1 MCLDTDTRS
10 GPATS
15 AGDSPAYSLEE
26 LYIALSRL
34 QALSDPI
41 RQLQTQIIKELVG
54 PVLSGTCT
62 VKEESGDTPLTLRL
76 VSTTQRKS
84 SDILADLSTLFS
96 YIASTIFPPISNT
109 SETRNLFLTGLHSST
124 SELLLSTL
132 IIPAIPTSLDDLPT
146 WLDTVKSAA
155 DFESST
161 GTQEVKLNSVRAF
174 YDDRAGLAW
183 ANLRRSRIGDQVR
196 RLITSGWEGWEAI
209 PISRDK
215 EISVVV
221 EVEVEDEDPED
232 ITMDIPRTQDGPES
246 APTSTFE
253 TKVESATNDEEGGWE
268 FEEPSP
274 QAEAGPS
281 SPRRTSTEE
290 ADDGWAF
297 DDDLSAPTPAPVP
310 IKAPKPTREAKKLGK
325 KVAKAKTSEDQ
336 DSGVDSTE
344 MSRSSSFSMATPPH
358 IPSPNPTL
366 EPEPQAG
373 GMDWEAWDDEPK
385 KEPVKSKVKRK
396 ILKDEKRVI
405 KETFLV
411 SKACDTLLELAEQV
425 LRDARSTSDS

>member
-1 MCLDTDTRS
+1 MCLDTDTRP
-10 GPATS
+10 GPATR
-15 AGDSPAYSLEE
+15 AGDSPAYSLED
-26 LYIALSRL
+26 LYNALSRL

-62 VKEESGDTPLTLRL
+62 VKEESGDNSQTLRL
-76 VSTTQRKS
+76 VSSMQRTS
-84 SDILADLSTLFS
+84 SDILSDLSTLFS
-96 YIASTIFPPISNT
+96 HIGSTVFPPISNI

-124 SELLLSTL
+124 SALLMSTL
-132 IIPAIPTSLDDLPT
+132 ILPAIPTSLDDLPA

-155 DFESST
+155 EFESST
-161 GTQEVKLNSVRAF
+161 GTQDVKLNSVRAF

-196 RLITSGWEGWEAI
+196 RLIISGWEGWEAVS
-209 PISRDK
+209 ISRDK

-221 EVEVEDEDPED
+221 EIEVEDEDPED
-232 ITMDIPRTQDGPES
+232 ITMVIPRTQDEPES
-246 APTSTFE
+246 ATTSTSE

-297 DDDLSAPTPAPVP
+297 DDDLSAPAPAPVP

-336 DSGVDSTE
+336 DSGMDSTE
-344 MSRSSSFSMATPPH
+344 MSRSSSLSMTTPPP
-358 IPSPNPTL
+358 IPSPG
-366 EPEPQAG
+366 PEPKAG
-373 GMDWEAWDDEPK
+373 GIDWEAWDDEPK

-396 ILKDEKRVI
+396 ILKDEQRVI

-425 LRDARSTSDS
+425 LRDARSISDS